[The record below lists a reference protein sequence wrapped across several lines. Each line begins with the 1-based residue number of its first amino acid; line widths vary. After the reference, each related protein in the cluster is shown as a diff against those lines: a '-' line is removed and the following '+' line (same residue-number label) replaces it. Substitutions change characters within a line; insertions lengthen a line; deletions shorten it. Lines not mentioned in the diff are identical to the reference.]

1 MATIFT
7 AEGLREKGFRV
18 SLQVSQAEIDRAAMD
33 ALLCYV
39 GKVSRITVAPDG
51 IILRTPEQDEAAM
64 QIAVILLLQRH
75 AVATRSGGKTKLSP
89 SQSENAYPTQ
99 VDFDNANRLLR
110 KVQETDVNAI
120 QGNVSQLVDDIA
132 GIYYRNTLLSL

>member
-7 AEGLREKGFRV
+7 AEGLREKGYRV

-33 ALLCYV
+33 AFICYV
-39 GKVSRITVAPDG
+39 GKVSRITISPDG
-51 IILRTPEQDEAAM
+51 HILRTSEQDAAAM
-64 QIAVILLLQRH
+64 QITVILLLQRH
-75 AVATRSGGKTKLSP
+75 AVATRSGGKTKLAP
-89 SQSENAYPTQ
+89 QQSENAYPTQ
-99 VDFDNANRLLR
+99 ADFDNADRLLR

-132 GIYYRNTLLSL
+132 GIYYRNTQLSL